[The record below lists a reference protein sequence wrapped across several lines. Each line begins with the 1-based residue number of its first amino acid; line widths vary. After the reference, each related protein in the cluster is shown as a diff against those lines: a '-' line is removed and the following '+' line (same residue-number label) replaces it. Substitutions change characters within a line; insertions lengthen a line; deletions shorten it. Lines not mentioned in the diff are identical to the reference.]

1 VKDKLISL
9 IVILGIDEKEIFLD
23 IDLEEITFESI
34 EWCKKSNQVILHKFV
49 DDNDY
54 EYNFDELPKKM
65 KYEIYN
71 ILLKLSVSC

>member
-1 VKDKLISL
+1 VKDKVISL

-23 IDLEEITFESI
+23 LDLERVTFESI
-34 EWCKKSNQVILHKFV
+34 EWRKKSNQVILHKFV
-49 DDNDY
+49 GDNDY

-71 ILLKLSVSC
+71 ILLKLSVTC